1 MTRTKNQIKSETYI
15 FFQKFWLTCKKNWG
29 YFVAAFG
36 VVVAFLLLK
45 KEKISLLDQMNVI
58 RESYEDQI
66 KQIEFARREE
76 REKNAKALE
85 TLQKRLDDIQK
96 QYEKAKIELD
106 KKKKEEIKELM
117 GKYSN
122 DPETLAKKLSEAT
135 GFKVILPE

>member
-1 MTRTKNQIKSETYI
+1 MIRMKSRIKSETYA

-36 VVVAFLLLK
+36 VAITFLFLK
-45 KEKISLLDQMNVI
+45 KEKTSLLDQISVI

-66 KQIEFARREE
+66 KQIELARREE

-85 TLQKRLDDIQK
+85 LLQKRLDEVQR

-117 GKYSN
+117 EKYSN
-122 DPETLAKKLSEAT
+122 DPDALAKKLSEAT

>member
-1 MTRTKNQIKSETYI
+1 MTRTKNQIKSETYV
-15 FFQKFWLTCKKNWG
+15 FFQKFWLICKKNWG

-36 VVVAFLLLK
+36 FFVTFLLLK
-45 KEKISLLDQMNVI
+45 KEKTSLLDQMNVI

-66 KQIEFARREE
+66 KQIESARREE

-85 TLQKRLDDIQK
+85 ILQKRLNEVQK

-117 GKYSN
+117 EKYSG